1 MSKIL
6 VVDDE
11 ASIRQLLNIFC
22 RSEGHQVDTASD
34 GLEAAYKIQRERY
47 DLVVTDM
54 TMEPIPGEEVA
65 AFVRLTSPQTK
76 VMALSGWSEGDAQ
89 MQAEAAGADLYMS
102 KPFTRDEF
110 VTALRRIC
118 LGAETIP
125 HELNAGM
132 PYAAT
137 ADRLGRSKERF

>member
-11 ASIRQLLNIFC
+11 APIRQLLNIFC
-22 RSEGHQVDTASD
+22 RSEGHQVDTARD

-54 TMEPIPGEEVA
+54 TMEPIPGEEVV
-65 AFVRLTSPQTK
+65 AFVRLASPQTK
-76 VMALSGWSEGDAQ
+76 VIALSGWSDGDAQ
-89 MQAEAAGADLYMS
+89 AQAEAAGADLYMS

-118 LGAETIP
+118 FGSEATTPQLRADV
-125 HELNAGM
+125 

-137 ADRLGRSKERF
+137 A